1 VGAGAEWLLPSR
13 AAKTLSFRLT
23 EVLPHLG
30 QDGIRRRLP
39 DGASSSNSLLQE
51 VQTYS
56 YSGMAV

>member
-1 VGAGAEWLLPSR
+1 MGAGADWFIPSR

-23 EVLPHLG
+23 ELLPHSG
-30 QDGIRRRLP
+30 QAGLRPRLVDG
-39 DGASSSNSLLQE
+39 DNSSNSLLQE